1 MTGKHRNA
9 LAAVADTAP
18 LLAMDPPPRSF
29 RGHQTRPRRSRTRLE
44 TNTR

>member
-9 LAAVADTAP
+9 LAAVADATP
-18 LLAMDPPPRSF
+18 LLATDPPPRAF
-29 RGHQTRPRRSRTRLE
+29 RTHQARPRRSRTRLE